1 MVYQNRSLYNIIVRS
16 VHEGFEYA
24 VVDKRELTAWFRIY
38 IQSGA
43 KYCCAMS
50 GILFLLE
57 VDWVTKKTI
66 EGRRSGIWWD
76 FTSALEDLDFAEDI
90 ALLASK
96 YEHIQE

>member
-1 MVYQNRSLYNIIVRS
+1 
-16 VHEGFEYA
+16 
-24 VVDKRELTAWFRIY
+24 
-38 IQSGA
+38 
-43 KYCCAMS
+43 MS
-50 GILFLLE
+50 GILFRLE

-66 EGRRSGIWWD
+66 EGRRSGIRWD